1 VQSRRIPDVLT
12 HNTSTAIQIGNQSTM
27 SEHQTARP
35 RGGKSELAGAFGP
48 RVLQWADR
56 LAEWSEAPH
65 ALTCTYLTPAHRR
78 VAAELARWMTAAGMA
93 TEIDAVGNVVAR
105 LRTTD
110 PKAKTVIL
118 ASHYDTVTNAG
129 KYDGRLGVL
138 VALVVAEHLQTSRR
152 TLPFH
157 LEIIAFSEEEGVR
170 FSAPY
175 IGSSA
180 VAGRFVQ
187 ELLERRDAN
196 GLRLDDVMRDAG
208 LDPGAIPSL
217 ARSRDHLR
225 AYLEVHIEQ
234 GPVLLKHDIPV
245 GIVTSIAG
253 DVRYL
258 VTVTGAAGHAGT
270 VPMTMRHDAA
280 AAAAEIIL
288 YVERRCV
295 GAPTLVG
302 TVGKLNVPDGAINVI
317 PGRCDLSL
325 DIRSGDD
332 AARDAAIADILAEI
346 GQISLRRQV
355 TVDIKETMRVPA
367 VPCSPAIVE
376 GLAAAVER
384 AGLPVARLASGA
396 GHDAVMFDGLT
407 DIGMLFVRCGNDG
420 ISHSPLETV
429 IADDVDVAARVLL
442 DVLIHLDAD
451 TR

>member
-1 VQSRRIPDVLT
+1 
-12 HNTSTAIQIGNQSTM
+12 M

-35 RGGKSELAGAFGP
+35 RGGKSELAGAFGS

-56 LAEWSEAPH
+56 LAEWSETPP

-105 LRTTD
+105 LRATD
-110 PKAKTVIL
+110 PNAKTVIL
-118 ASHYDTVTNAG
+118 ASHYDTVINAG

-138 VALVVAEHLQTSRR
+138 VALVVAEHLRKSRH

-180 VAGRFVQ
+180 VAGRFDRK
-187 ELLERRDAN
+187 LLERRDAS
-196 GLRLDDVMRDAG
+196 GQSLDDVMRAAG
-208 LDPGAIPSL
+208 LDPNAIPAL
-217 ARSRDHLR
+217 ARPSNNLR

-234 GPVLLKHDIPV
+234 GPVLLKHAIPV
-245 GIVTSIAG
+245 GVVTSIAG

-258 VTVTGAAGHAGT
+258 VTLTGAAGHAGT

-288 YVERRCV
+288 YVERRC
-295 GAPTLVG
+295 ADTPTLVG

-317 PGRCDLSL
+317 PGRCDLSV

-332 AARDAAIADILAEI
+332 ATRDAAIADILAEI

-355 TVDIKETMRVPA
+355 TVDIKETMRIPA
-367 VPCSPAIVE
+367 V
-376 GLAAAVER
+376 
-384 AGLPVARLASGA
+384 
-396 GHDAVMFDGLT
+396 
-407 DIGMLFVRCGNDG
+407 
-420 ISHSPLETV
+420 
-429 IADDVDVAARVLL
+429 
-442 DVLIHLDAD
+442 
-451 TR
+451 

>member
-1 VQSRRIPDVLT
+1 
-12 HNTSTAIQIGNQSTM
+12 M

-48 RVLQWADR
+48 QVLQWADR

-78 VAAELARWMTAAGMA
+78 VATELAHWMTAAGMT
-93 TEIDAVGNVVAR
+93 TETDAVGNVVAR
-105 LRTTD
+105 LRATD
-110 PKAKTVIL
+110 PNAKTVIL
-118 ASHYDTVTNAG
+118 ASHYDTVINAG

-138 VALVVAEHLQTSRR
+138 VALVVAEHLRKSRH
-152 TLPFH
+152 TLPFD

-180 VAGRFVQ
+180 IAGRFDQ
-187 ELLERRDAN
+187 KLLERRDAN
-196 GLRLDDVMRDAG
+196 GLRLDDVMRAAG
-208 LDPGAIPSL
+208 LDPNAIPAL
-217 ARSRDHLR
+217 ARPSDKLR

-245 GIVTSIAG
+245 GVVTSIAG

-258 VTVTGAAGHAGT
+258 VTLTGAAGHAGT

-288 YVERRCV
+288 YVERRCA

-317 PGRCDLSL
+317 PGRCDLSV

-332 AARDAAIADILAEI
+332 ATRDAAIADILAEI

-355 TVDIKETMRVPA
+355 TVDIKETMRMPA
-367 VPCSPAIVE
+367 VPCSPAIVD
-376 GLAAAVER
+376 GLATAVER
-384 AGLPVARLASGA
+384 AGLPVVRLASGA
-396 GHDAVMFDGLT
+396 GHDAVMFDRLT

-429 IADDVDVAARVLL
+429 TADDVDVAARVLL

>member
-1 VQSRRIPDVLT
+1 
-12 HNTSTAIQIGNQSTM
+12 M

-35 RGGKSELAGAFGP
+35 RGAKSELAGAFGP
-48 RVLQWADR
+48 QVLQWADR

-78 VAAELARWMTAAGMA
+78 VATELAHWMTAAGM
-93 TEIDAVGNVVAR
+93 TTDTDAVGNVVAR
-105 LRTTD
+105 LRATD
-110 PKAKTVIL
+110 PNAKTVIL
-118 ASHYDTVTNAG
+118 ASHYDTVVNAG

-138 VALVVAEHLQTSRR
+138 VALVVAEHLRKSRH
-152 TLPFH
+152 TLPFD

-180 VAGRFVQ
+180 IAGRFDQ
-187 ELLERRDAN
+187 KLLERRDAN
-196 GLRLDDVMRDAG
+196 GLRLD
-208 LDPGAIPSL
+208 
-217 ARSRDHLR
+217 
-225 AYLEVHIEQ
+225 EVHIEQ

-245 GIVTSIAG
+245 GVVTSIAG

-258 VTVTGAAGHAGT
+258 VTLTGAAGHAGT

-288 YVERRCV
+288 YVERRCA

-317 PGRCDLSL
+317 PGRCDLSV

-332 AARDAAIADILAEI
+332 ATRDAAIADILAEI

-355 TVDIKETMRVPA
+355 TVDIKETMRIPA
-367 VPCSPAIVE
+367 VPCSPAIVD

-384 AGLPVARLASGA
+384 AGLPVVRLASGA
-396 GHDAVMFDGLT
+396 GHDAVMFDRLT

-429 IADDVDVAARVLL
+429 TADDVDVAARVLL